1 MNTIDTLCNVLAVN
15 GKVDNIM
22 LVGKKTFVF

>member
-1 MNTIDTLCNVLAVN
+1 MNIRDTLCNILAVN

-22 LVGKKTFVF
+22 LVGKKAFVF